1 MQARHAVSAAAPRKP
16 LYSHLYFQ
24 VLTAII
30 IGVLLGY
37 FYPTLGEQMKPF
49 GDAFIKMI
57 KMLIAPIIF
66 CTVVHGIA
74 GMEDLKRVGR
84 VGIKALIYFEL
95 VTTLA
100 LIVGLLVVNIMQPGA
115 GMNVDSKA
123 IDTKS
128 IQIYTTKAGQQGAV
142 EFFLNIIPATVVGAF
157 AEGEILQVLFFA
169 ILFAFALFLLGE
181 RGKPLLNLIDIVSH
195 ALFGVVGIIMRVAP
209 LGAFG
214 AMAFT
219 IGKYGLGSLV
229 SLGHLMAAFYIT
241 CLIFIFG
248 VLGTIAWLAGFS
260 IWKFIKY
267 IKEELLIVLGTS
279 SSESVLPRMIAK
291 LENLGC
297 KETVVGL
304 VIPTGY
310 SFNLDGTCI
319 YLTMAAIFLAQA
331 TNTELTLWHQIGI
344 IAVLLL
350 TSKGAAGVT
359 GSGFIVLA
367 ATLSS
372 VGTIPVASIALILG
386 VDRFMSEARALTNL
400 VGNGVAT
407 IVVAK
412 WEGALDEV
420 RMRQHLEHET
430 AVEAEE
436 PERAMPPP
444 APLVP

>member
-1 MQARHAVSAAAPRKP
+1 MEASTRTPAAASRKP
-16 LYSHLYFQ
+16 LYAHLYFQ

-30 IGVLLGY
+30 LGVLLGH
-37 FYPTLGEQMKPF
+37 FYPQIGEQMKPL
-49 GDAFIKMI
+49 GDGFIKLI

-74 GMEDLKRVGR
+74 SMEDMKKVGR
-84 VGIKALIYFEL
+84 VGLKALIYFEV

-100 LIVGLLVVNIMQPGA
+100 LIVGLLVINILQPGN
-115 GMNVDSKA
+115 GMNVDARA

-128 IQIYTTKAGQQGAV
+128 IQIYTTKAGQESTV
-142 EFFLNIIPATVVGAF
+142 DFLLRIIPNTVVGAF

-169 ILFAFALFLLGE
+169 ILFAFALFMLGQ
-181 RGKPLLNLIDIVSH
+181 RGKPLLDLIDTVSH
-195 ALFGVVGIIMRVAP
+195 ALFNIVGIIMKVAP

-219 IGKYGLGSLV
+219 IGKYGVGTLA
-229 SLGHLMAAFYIT
+229 SLGKLMVVFYLT
-241 CLIFIFG
+241 CLIFIFV
-248 VLGTIAWLAGFS
+248 VLGGIAWLAGFS

-279 SSESVLPRMIAK
+279 SSESVLPRMINK

-297 KETVVGL
+297 KESVVGL

-331 TNTELTLWHQIGI
+331 TNTELTLWQQLGI
-344 IAVLLL
+344 IAILLL

-372 VGTIPVASIALILG
+372 VGHIPVASIALILG

-400 VGNGVAT
+400 IGNGVAT
-407 IVVAK
+407 VVVSK
-412 WEGALDEV
+412 WEDALDET
-420 RMRQHLEHET
+420 RLRAHLDHET
-430 AVEAEE
+430 ELEADA
-436 PERAMPPP
+436 PEQALP
-444 APLVP
+444 A